1 MSRSHCSHRR
11 VHEDFRR
18 EPPAVGLWAVRVLLV
33 LLLSAD
39 ALLLLSVHL
48 LVSLSVCRCFIPS
61 VLPLVIYRHTTV
73 ALSAITLITKLI
85 FHSTPSISFSL
96 FSLFHYFHD
105 LHYFYSLM
113 KRLLIGMLLL
123 LSGFFIHFLHLH
135 SHYPSLLFSD
145 PVGDPIG
152 RPSNFPDSKQVA
164 YGAQAMVSC
173 DVPLCSTMGKQI
185 LLQGGNAADAAVTVA
200 LCIGSVNSHLSGIGG
215 GAFIISSKGND
226 TISIDA
232 RETASRLASKP
243 MFDRFPVL
251 SMIGGLAV
259 AVPGELKGLDELY
272 RIHGS
277 GNLSWAQLI
286 APVIDLNEQGWPA
299 LEIWVRG
306 LTKMSSLVF
315 PLAPVLADNWDFI
328 FKTDDRQL
336 VQVGDVVKRPNLA
349 HTLQCIA
356 NNGSSDIFYD
366 SDGDIVRLLVST
378 ANELGGAL
386 LPQDFAS
393 YTVATT
399 QALSFDFNDN
409 YTLYTTGGSSSG
421 LALIAGINFY
431 DKLRSLRPMSSP
443 NDDILATHRVV
454 ESMKWLSLARSFL
467 GDHNASYFDQLTEK
481 FTSAEWAADKVHNKY
496 SDHHTFPWENYEP
509 QFEINHPH
517 GTAHFSVVDTHGNAV
532 GVTTTVNLL
541 FGSMVYDN
549 ATGVILNDEMD
560 DFSSAHR
567 QNAFNLTPSIYNYI
581 RPHKRPLS
589 LMAPTIVKTAA
600 GDVELVIGAAGGLR
614 IPTAIFQAV
623 VRRIYQHLPLLDTIL
638 RPRLHHQL
646 IPHTVAVENYRL
658 FNEEHR
664 MITHG
669 LVHNIQSAL
678 TRFNHEFLEL
688 GPLTAMNAIGRFGD
702 GWHGVA
708 DYWRKRGAPDGY

>member
-1 MSRSHCSHRR
+1 MNR
-11 VHEDFRR
+11 
-18 EPPAVGLWAVRVLLV
+18 LLV
-33 LLLSAD
+33 GIF
-39 ALLLLSVHL
+39 LLLL
-48 LVSLSVCRCFIPS
+48 
-61 VLPLVIYRHTTV
+61 
-73 ALSAITLITKLI
+73 
-85 FHSTPSISFSL
+85 
-96 FSLFHYFHD
+96 
-105 LHYFYSLM
+105 YSLYIV
-113 KRLLIGMLLL
+113 RPHTG
-123 LSGFFIHFLHLH
+123 
-135 SHYPSLLFSD
+135 SLLFSD

-152 RPSNFPDSKQVA
+152 RPSNFPDNKRVA
-164 YGAQAMVSC
+164 YGSQAMVSC

-185 LLQGGNAADAAVTVA
+185 LVQGGNAADAAITVA
-200 LCIGSVNSHLSGIGG
+200 LCIGSINSHLSGIGG
-215 GAFIISSKGND
+215 GAFIISSKDND

-232 RETASRLASKP
+232 RETAPQKAFKS

-259 AVPGELKGLDELY
+259 AVPGELKGLDQLY
-272 RIHGS
+272 RTHGS
-277 GNLSWAQLI
+277 GKLSWSQLI

-299 LEIWVRG
+299 AEIWVRG

-315 PLAPVLADNWDFI
+315 SVAPIMAENWDFI
-328 FKTDDRQL
+328 FKDDSQL

-349 HTLQCIA
+349 HTLRRIA

-366 SDGDIVRLLVST
+366 PNGDIVRLIVST
-378 ANELGGAL
+378 VNELGGVL
-386 LPQDFAS
+386 LPQDFANYS
-393 YTVATT
+393 VSTT
-399 QALSFDFNDN
+399 PALSFDFNDN

-421 LALIAGINFY
+421 LALIAGVNFY
-431 DKLRSLRPMSSP
+431 DKLRTLRPMSS
-443 NDDILATHRVV
+443 NDDILATHRIV
-454 ESMKWLSLARSFL
+454 ESMKWLSLARSFF
-467 GDHNASYFDQLTEK
+467 GDHNTSYFDGLRSK
-481 FTSAEWAADKVHNKY
+481 FTSDEWATDKVLNKY

-517 GTAHFSVVDTHGNAV
+517 GTAHFSVVDAQGNAV

-549 ATGVILNDEMD
+549 VTGVVLNDEMD

-589 LMAPTIVKTAA
+589 LMAPTIVKTSA

-646 IPHTVAVENYRL
+646 IPDTVAVENYRL

-664 MITHG
+664 IITHG